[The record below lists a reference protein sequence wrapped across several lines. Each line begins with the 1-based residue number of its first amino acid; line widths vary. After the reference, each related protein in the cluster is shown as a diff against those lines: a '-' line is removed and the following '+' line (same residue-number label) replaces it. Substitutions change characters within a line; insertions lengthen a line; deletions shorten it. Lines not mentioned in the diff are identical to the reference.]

1 MIRQEGDGMGV
12 RLRSVVRGGIRAV
25 TYRNGVR
32 VSTIYLGMEASVD
45 EPSLGPYG
53 DSPLDFEGEPEGRDQ
68 WGPFVGWYRIP
79 RVGVAAIYGAV
90 VEDGVAVL
98 A

>member
-1 MIRQEGDGMGV
+1 MGI

-32 VSTIYLGMEASVD
+32 ISTIYLGMEASVD

-53 DSPLDFEGEPEGRDQ
+53 DSPLDFEGEPEGQDQ

-79 RVGVAAIYGAV
+79 RVGLAAIYGAV
-90 VEDGVAVL
+90 VEGGVAVL